1 MTLARTVMPFP
12 KPTLSEDSVVTAKGV
27 TANIRTLEKLGLVKR
42 TSGSDGDTWVTA
54 DRYSTPLVPAS
65 VPTTDH
71 LKPDPYSLIG
81 LQMRG
86 FQVLPGKMAADNRV
100 WVSGAYIRITEAR
113 KNGLI

>member
-1 MTLARTVMPFP
+1 MSFP
-12 KPTLSEDSVVTAKGV
+12 KLSMSEDSVVTTKGV

-42 TSGSDGDTWVTA
+42 TSGSNGNTWVSA
-54 DRYSTPLVPAS
+54 DRYSTPLVHASIPA
-65 VPTTDH
+65 TDH

-100 WVSGAYIRITEAR
+100 WVGGAYICITEAR